1 MRQDSAR
8 VLIVGGGA
16 VGVSI
21 AHHVVEEALATRA
34 AGRLEIVLA
43 ERRAEVGPGVAYEL
57 DLDSH
62 LLNTRAAGI
71 SAVYGDKPHFYRW
84 LLDNEA
90 LWRPSFPDVR
100 PAPTAFLPRGLFG
113 LYLRDVAARTEQRAR
128 EAGIG
133 WTAIAD
139 DVTDVAREDGRF
151 VARTAGGARIEAD
164 VVAICT
170 GNTTLDPFP
179 QFADRPGYFASP
191 YPTGALLQRI
201 APDDEVIVLG
211 SRLSAIDAAIALLES
226 ERFRGRVKLVSR
238 GGMLPSVRGA
248 QEAHALRHITR
259 DRIRELARERGELRF
274 DDVRELCLA
283 EARASRCSL
292 DWDEVVRPGLDAYAW
307 LLEEIFASAGRAR
320 PWQGLVY
327 ALNEVIDELWNVLCE
342 DDRRRLNTTLRS
354 EFLTYRVS
362 IPVENACK
370 IARAMSHGRLS
381 VHGGLERIEVAPDTG
396 RFEARLRAPG
406 ANPVLLSG
414 TALINATGFDNGS
427 ALEQIPLLARMRE
440 HGLLREHGHGGIDV
454 DFDTG
459 RALDAAGVP
468 QRDLFAVGAVT
479 SGVHFF
485 TSALDVNVRHAAR
498 TARDII
504 AAIADPPHIGDVAMR
519 YSVLPEIGVEA

>member
-21 AHHVVEEALATRA
+21 AHHIVEEALITRA
-34 AGRLEIVLA
+34 PRRLEIVLI

-57 DLDSH
+57 DVDTH

-84 LLDNEA
+84 LLANEEA
-90 LWRPSFPDVR
+90 WRPAFPAVR
-100 PAPTAFLPRGLFG
+100 PTPTAFLPRGLFG
-113 LYLRDVAARTEQRAR
+113 LYLRDVAAQTERRAR
-128 EAGIG
+128 AAGIG
-133 WTAIAD
+133 WTALND
-139 DVTDVAREDGRF
+139 DVTDVARGDSGF
-151 VARTAGGARIEAD
+151 VARTAGGARITAD

-179 QFADRPGYFASP
+179 QFAGRPGYYASP
-191 YPTGALLQRI
+191 YPTGALLRSI
-201 APDDEVIVLG
+201 GADDDVIVLG

-248 QEAHALRHITR
+248 QESHTLRYITR
-259 DRIRELARERGELRF
+259 DRIRQLGAERGGLGFE
-274 DDVRELCLA
+274 DIRELCLA
-283 EARASRCSL
+283 EARASACSL
-292 DWDEVVRPGLDAYAW
+292 EWDEIVRPGLDAYAW
-307 LLEEIFASAGRAR
+307 MLEEIFASAGRAR

-327 ALNEVIDELWNVLCE
+327 ALNEVIDELWRVLRE
-342 DDRRRLNTTLRS
+342 DERRRLNTSLRS

-362 IPVENACK
+362 IPIENACK
-370 IARAMSHGRLS
+370 IARAMSQGRLS
-381 VHGGLERIEVAPDTG
+381 VHGGLERIEVGPDSG

-406 ANPVLLSG
+406 ANPVVLTG

-427 ALEQIPLLARMRE
+427 ALEQIPLLARMHGR
-440 HGLLREHGHGGIDV
+440 GLLREHSHGGIDV

-459 RALDAAGVP
+459 RALDATGAP
-468 QRDLFAVGAVT
+468 QHDLLAVGAVT

-498 TARDII
+498 SARDII
-504 AAIADPPHIGDVAMR
+504 TTIADAPLIGDVAMR

>member
-34 AGRLEIVLA
+34 ARRLEIVLV

-57 DLDSH
+57 DVDTH

-84 LLDNEA
+84 LLANEE
-90 LWRPSFPDVR
+90 LWRPAFPAVR

-113 LYLRDVAARTEQRAR
+113 LYLRDVAAQTERRAR
-128 EAGIG
+128 AAGIG
-133 WTAIAD
+133 WTALND
-139 DVTDVAREDGRF
+139 DVTDVARGETGF
-151 VARTAGGARIEAD
+151 VAQTAGGARIAAD

-179 QFADRPGYFASP
+179 QFAGRPGYYDSP
-191 YPTGALLQRI
+191 YPTGALLRSI
-201 APDDEVIVLG
+201 GADDDVIVLG

-248 QEAHALRHITR
+248 QEAHTLRHITR
-259 DRIRELARERGELRF
+259 DRIRELGAERGGLGFE
-274 DDVRELCLA
+274 DIRELCLA
-283 EARASRCSL
+283 EARASACSL
-292 DWDEVVRPGLDAYAW
+292 EWDEVVRPGLDAYAW
-307 LLEEIFASAGRAR
+307 MLEEIFASAGRAR

-327 ALNEVIDELWNVLCE
+327 ALNEVIDELWRVLRE
-342 DDRRRLNTTLRS
+342 DERRRLNGALRS

-370 IARAMSHGRLS
+370 IARAMSQGRLS
-381 VHGGLERIEVAPDTG
+381 VHGGLERIEAGPDSG

-406 ANPVLLSG
+406 ANPVILTG

-427 ALEQIPLLARMRE
+427 ALEQIPLLARMHGR
-440 HGLLREHGHGGIDV
+440 GLLREHHHGGIDV

-459 RALDAAGVP
+459 RALDAAGAP
-468 QRDLFAVGAVT
+468 QRDLLAVGAVT

-498 TARDII
+498 SARDII
-504 AAIADPPHIGDVAMR
+504 TTIADAPLIGDVAMR